1 MTSCEAVKI
10 RIHSLL
16 KERDMTLY
24 RLEQNSGIFHGTM
37 HCIMTCKN
45 KTVTLDTIVQIASAF
60 DMTAA
65 QFMDDD
71 VFKYENLDV

>member
-1 MTSCEAVKI
+1 
-10 RIHSLL
+10 
-16 KERDMTLY
+16 
-24 RLEQNSGIFHGTM
+24 M

-65 QFMDDD
+65 QFLNDD
-71 VFKYENLDV
+71 VFRYENLDV